1 MNKDASHRAFP
12 IFIIT
17 AVLLLLITSIA
28 HAQPTPQLVSLSVE
42 ANGSITAS
50 WNTPAGTFDGYRL
63 FYRIRPEILPG
74 PPYNSIDFDAD
85 SISGIIP
92 VSNAQTE
99 KYEVFLTTF
108 TNSGTSSGNSN
119 TLNSMILKVS
129 KIGTGTARLD
139 WDKMEHG
146 ANEQYIIYKSLDN
159 LNYTQIGESTTISY
173 QYQINGICD
182 ELVYFRVEC
191 FAAGSG
197 IYKGTSSVGS
207 EIFLDDNQPLDPAFT
222 YITINEQGYAELNW
236 TRSLSDDVVRYQIE
250 IFNGSQYDL
259 HTTVDDIN
267 TFIDNEE
274 TSEFYKNPCDEIVTY
289 VIKAVDLCGNTSAQ
303 NVYSPTSIHNTILLN
318 VETEI
323 NCNRKATL
331 KWNKYNNMQPD
342 VAEYRIMRSHIPEG
356 EVEPDVPV
364 EIGRISSSNAAQYEY
379 TDEDILNPG
388 ELYTYYVM
396 AVNSDQSFSSESCR
410 INIIPDPDL
419 VNTFDLD
426 NVTVVD
432 DDYINLFA
440 NGEPPALIHEVEVFR
455 SATDA
460 ANLQSIMKSEW
471 GSPNITLPET
481 SALVNETAYYYQIV
495 ALDACGFEMAASNI
509 FRSIYL
515 ELFDMGNGSV
525 RLSWNEFEG
534 WEDNLAGYSVY
545 RKLGGSV
552 VPELL
557 EFAFPGIL
565 VHIDPS
571 PDLDAGKVTY
581 YIEALRNDDV
591 VSRSNEVDLRGEAE
605 VLMPNAFRPGGLN
618 AVFRPIAKNIETL
631 NYRFAVYNRW
641 GQIVFET
648 NDYAEGWDGT
658 LNGSQSQAGIY
669 AYILTYSD
677 YEGISYSKRG
687 SVMLMR

>member
-1 MNKDASHRAFP
+1 MNKDVSNRVIP
-12 IFIIT
+12 KYIIT
-17 AVLLLLITSIA
+17 AVLLLLITSITY
-28 HAQPTPQLVSLSVE
+28 AQPTPQLVSLSVE
-42 ANGSITAS
+42 ADGSITAS
-50 WNTPAGTFDGYRL
+50 WNTPAGTFDGHRL
-63 FYRIRPEILPG
+63 FYRIHPEILPG
-74 PPYNSIDFDAD
+74 PPFNPVNFPASAT
-85 SISGIIP
+85 SGPIP
-92 VSNAQTE
+92 VLDAQTKE
-99 KYEVFLTTF
+99 YEAFIITYIDDPAAI
-108 TNSGTSSGNSN
+108 SGNSN

-139 WDKMEHG
+139 WNKMEHG

-159 LNYTQIGESTTISY
+159 LIYTQIGESITTSFE
-173 QYQINGICD
+173 YQINGVCD
-182 ELVYFRVEC
+182 ELVYFRVDC
-191 FAAGSG
+191 FEAG
-197 IYKGTSSVGS
+197 IYKGTSNVGS
-207 EIFLDDNQPLDPAFT
+207 EVFLDDNQPLDPAFT

-236 TRSLSDDVVRYQIE
+236 TRSLSDDVVGYQIE

-267 TFIDNEE
+267 TFIDDEE
-274 TSEFYKNPCDEIVTY
+274 TSDFYKNPCVEIVTY

-318 VETEI
+318 VDTEI
-323 NCNRKATL
+323 NCDRKATL
-331 KWNKYNNMQPD
+331 KWNKYNNLQPD
-342 VAEYRIMRSHIPEG
+342 VVEYLIMRSHIPDG

-364 EIGRISSSNAAQYEY
+364 EIGRIPSSNAAQYEY
-379 TDEDILNPG
+379 TDEDILIPG

-396 AVNSDQSFSSESCR
+396 AVNSDQSISSESCR
-410 INIIPDPDL
+410 VNIIPDPDL

-460 ANLQSIMKSEW
+460 ANLQSIMKSGW
-471 GSPNITLPET
+471 GSPNVTLPET

-515 ELFDMGNGSV
+515 ELSDMGNGSV

-534 WEDNLAGYSVY
+534 WEERLAGYSVY

-557 EFAFPGIL
+557 EFAFPGTL

-641 GQIVFET
+641 GQKVFDT
-648 NDYAEGWDGT
+648 NSYPDGWDGT
-658 LNGSQSQAGIY
+658 LNGSPAESGIY
-669 AYILTYSD
+669 AYIISYSD
-677 YEGISYSKRG
+677 YEGIIYSKRG